1 MNRTSWKFI
10 LIFFMT
16 LDHIAMAFL
25 SPTSFLYQLMRF
37 FGRCVA
43 ISFCYL
49 LVESFQKTSSK
60 KRFVERLLLFALI
73 SYLPYVYF
81 ETPFSYF
88 NFDMMFTLL
97 ICFLMLMLLEK
108 FKEENMGENLSLLVV
123 LGACILCIRCDWL
136 FFAPLWC
143 ASFYMYKKKR
153 QSKMVL
159 LICITS
165 ILFTWWKVYE
175 DTGSIMNCIEQYWF
189 CSGVFL
195 FYIFQRVY
203 NHQRGDKP
211 LKYLFYIYYPLHLAV
226 IDLITMI
233 KK

>member
-1 MNRTSWKFI
+1 MNRTAWKLI

-25 SPTSFLYQLMRF
+25 RVTSIPYQIMRF
-37 FGRCVA
+37 LGRSVA
-43 ISFCYL
+43 ISFCFL

-60 KRFVERLLLFALI
+60 KLFVQRLLLFAVI
-73 SYLPYVYF
+73 SYLPYIYF

-88 NFDMMFTLL
+88 NFNMLFTLL
-97 ICFLMLMLLEK
+97 VCFLMLMLLEK

-165 ILFTWWKVYE
+165 VLYTWWKVYE
-175 DTGSIMNCIEQYWF
+175 DTGSILTCLQNYWF
-189 CSGVFL
+189 CCGVFL
-195 FYIFQRVY
+195 FYIFKKHY
-203 NHQRGDKP
+203 NFERGEKP
-211 LKYLFYIYYPLHLAV
+211 LKYLFYIYYPLHLAI
-226 IDLITMI
+226 IDLITFI